1 MISSR
6 TWETC
11 QNSEAVVFQKRL
23 LARTLRSL
31 RVTDVTSLYKGALRC
46 LKREF
51 TARRVSRAEPN
62 KNLTKEVKTRIT
74 KKSFKKLQN
83 QSALSTQFDTDH
95 SDLPQ

>member
-62 KNLTKEVKTRIT
+62 KKKEKSRIT
-74 KKSFKKLQN
+74 KMTEFQKYKTN
-83 QSALSTQFDTDH
+83 
-95 SDLPQ
+95 